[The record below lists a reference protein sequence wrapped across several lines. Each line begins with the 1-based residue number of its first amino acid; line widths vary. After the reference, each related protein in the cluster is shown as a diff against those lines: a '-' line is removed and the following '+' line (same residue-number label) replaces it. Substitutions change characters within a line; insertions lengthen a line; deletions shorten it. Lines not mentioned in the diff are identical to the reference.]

1 MENLDLYKVLSNIK
15 EEQGSSDLTSE
26 LEECLVGWGN
36 TKAGFGEFNNI
47 LINYDIEIEDYLNL
61 DK

>member
-1 MENLDLYKVLSNIK
+1 MENLDLYKVFSNIK

-26 LEECLVGWGN
+26 LDECLVGWCN
-36 TKAGFGEFNNI
+36 TKAGLGEFNNI
-47 LINYDIEIEDYLNL
+47 LSNYDIEIEDYLNS

>member
-1 MENLDLYKVLSNIK
+1 MENLDLYKVFSNIK

-36 TKAGFGEFNNI
+36 TKAGLGEFKNI
-47 LINYDIEIEDYLNL
+47 LSN
-61 DK
+61 

>member
-1 MENLDLYKVLSNIK
+1 MKNLDLYKILRNIK

-36 TKAGFGEFNNI
+36 TGTGLGYFINI
-47 LINYDIEIEDYLNL
+47 LNNYDIEIEDYI
-61 DK
+61 